1 MKKMEET
8 SVEKLN
14 QTFEGTNIDKQNFW
28 IFQANP
34 DRFDAS
40 HWWHDMKLAGQWRI
54 NKRHRDRIK
63 EMGIDAIWV
72 SRANEDDLWSIR
84 TEYREKIAHDED
96 LQAAFLAEKFDYWS
110 VFQHE
115 NEIHKGDMAA
125 IWVAG
130 KGGMAG
136 IYAIVELMTDPYFHP
151 FPTEGNIRYWV
162 KRQDR
167 EKLTKMPWLIVSIHY
182 IKLVDPPWAPL
193 ISRSSIFD
201 DEELVDLTILRFSQ
215 TTNLGPIPPNQWR
228 RIMELAGLSLKT

>member
-1 MKKMEET
+1 VKELKRTSKSTSISKK
-8 SVEKLN
+8 SY
-14 QTFEGTNIDKQNFW
+14 W

-40 HWWHDMKLAGQWRI
+40 HWWYYMKLADQWRI

-72 SRANEDDLWSIR
+72 SLVNEDDIWSIR
-84 TEYREKIAHDED
+84 TQHHEKIARDED
-96 LQAAFLAEKFDYWS
+96 LQAVFLAEKFDYWS
-110 VFQHE
+110 VFQRE
-115 NEIHKGDMAA
+115 NEIQKGDMAA

-136 IYAIVELMTDPYFHP
+136 IYAIVELITDPYFNP
-151 FPTEGNIRYWV
+151 LPTEGNIRYWI

-167 EKLTKMPWLIVSIHY
+167 EKLTRMPWLIVSFHY

-215 TTNLGPIPPNQWR
+215 ATNLGPLPHNQWR
-228 RIMELAGLSLKT
+228 RIMELAGQSFKT

>member
-228 RIMELAGLSLKT
+228 RIMELAGLSFKT